1 MSTTGIACRAT
12 TRPRLLCRITEAS
25 LRASCELIA
34 ARIKEASRAR
44 GAASLLFIASNGDA
58 YLIQED
64 HPASQT
70 WFRERF
76 RDYVGLYRI
85 GRAPH
90 ALEPTLEGLL
100 EDVADH
106 LGFVGAPSGARV
118 PEP

>member
-12 TRPRLLCRITEAS
+12 TKPKLLCRITQAS
-25 LRASCELIA
+25 LLASCKLIA
-34 ARIKEASRAR
+34 ARVKEASRAR
-44 GAASLLFIASNGDA
+44 GAATLLFIEASGDV
-58 YLIQED
+58 YLVQED

-76 RDYVGLYRI
+76 RDYVGMYRI

-90 ALEPTLEGLL
+90 SLEPTLSGLL

-106 LGFVGAPSGARV
+106 LNMALPGAPECQDR
-118 PEP
+118 